1 MADEKPTLDEDAD
14 PSASD
19 AVDAAKAAMSGSEEE
34 LNILGGEPIATSDNS
49 KEDSGVDPN
58 INKMEP
64 TTPNLAGISTP
75 GDTADQFLEK
85 LLHTPHDQ
93 LIPWEDCHLPSK
105 GLYYDGW
112 PEGVVK
118 VRAMGQTA
126 EKILATQ
133 RLAQSGQSIDYLFR
147 ECCMFPEGF
156 DPVNLLLGDRVFLL
170 YFLRGITHG
179 NIYEFAFTC
188 PNTECEAISTHKY
201 DLNELAGTIVWAQ
214 EGMGDEPF
222 KVGLPYL
229 TDATAREVWISVR
242 FLRAYDANDIL
253 ARRKVKRTAIAKPGG
268 VRTRM
273 RGQAQGG
280 GRNPL
285 NVGQQRKQN
294 QQLDDTLTDNLEKV
308 IVNVMGA
315 GDPFTVRSFVQQ
327 MHAKD
332 TATVR
337 EWLRSNTPGIDNTV
351 IVGCP
356 DCNMEH
362 TVELPITE
370 SFFRPSES

>member
-1 MADEKPTLDEDAD
+1 MADETPKEPIPEDAT
-14 PSASD
+14 P
-19 AVDAAKAAMSGSEEE
+19 EEE
-34 LNILGGEPIATSDNS
+34 LNIDGNEPVAVAPDGQEVADDT
-49 KEDSGVDPN
+49 
-58 INKMEP
+58 INKME
-64 TTPNLAGISTP
+64 THVPNLAGVASP
-75 GDTADQFLEK
+75 GDTTDQFLEK
-85 LLHTPHDQ
+85 LLQTPSDQ

-105 GLYYDGW
+105 GLYYDNW
-112 PEGVVK
+112 QDSIVK

-156 DPVNLLLGDRVFLL
+156 DPINLLLGDRVFLL

-188 PNTECEAISTHKY
+188 PNQECEAISTHRY
-201 DLNELAGTIVWAQ
+201 DLNELAGTIVWAN
-214 EGMGDEPF
+214 EGMGQEPF
-222 KVGLPYL
+222 KVALPYL
-229 TDATAREVWISVR
+229 SEATNREVWVSVR

-253 ARRKVKRTAIAKPGG
+253 SRRKAKRTAIAKPGG

-273 RGQAQGG
+273 RQQGQS
-280 GRNPL
+280 PL
-285 NVGQQRKQN
+285 NISQQKQQT

-315 GDPFTVRSFVQQ
+315 GDQFTVRSFVSQ

-337 EWLRSNTPGIDNTV
+337 EWLRNNTPGIDNTV
-351 IVGCP
+351 LVGCP
-356 DCNMEH
+356 ECNMEH

-370 SFFRPSES
+370 SFFRPTESE